1 MSEVASSPR
10 PIAMKRI
17 ASEAMLSVS
26 NSSARH
32 SISSSVELKIGQR
45 RDNAHH

>member
-1 MSEVASSPR
+1 MASSPR
-10 PIAMKRI
+10 PIAKKRI

-26 NSSARH
+26 NSSERN

-45 RDNAHH
+45 RDNTHH